1 MWAIC
6 DATEEMIYDFT
17 KKNGIHAFFQIGKQL
32 QKNQVKISK
41 RKKEKEQI
49 YKDPNS
55 LNNLISRIFN
65 AFDLK
70 FKISL
75 KSEFKAT
82 LWWAPPKTTTF
93 FDAAPQAISS

>member
-41 RKKEKEQI
+41 RKKEKE
-49 YKDPNS
+49 
-55 LNNLISRIFN
+55 
-65 AFDLK
+65 
-70 FKISL
+70 
-75 KSEFKAT
+75 
-82 LWWAPPKTTTF
+82 
-93 FDAAPQAISS
+93 